1 MRPLRTSRAGRSTS
15 SRSPAKSTYCTA
27 RDKCGT
33 DPTPGYG
40 SLVLRT
46 RNPGCRDRLLLGE
59 ALPQQTGVHQRLDRQ
74 PLGLYIF
81 ESRDQQRRIMLSDR
95 SRLDRRR
102 GGSSNRPWSWRFR
115 DRVELDGARRI
126 LRHPRDRHNMHRMTS
141 LAWAVPMMAAL
152 GDDMVTIMRS
162 SQRINQSVCERL
174 HSGPR
179 RRSRLGFS
187 RRSGCFTYS
196 APTPTSVGLKPRE
209 RASLNWTHTGRYQE
223 GTSVCGMTEVGRTE
237 TFALGGSGQGSLT
250 DSELTA
256 TTGRESWPAR
266 LVNRVLCGFSS
277 AEVSSPS
284 CGYQSAPSHSIGI
297 RGNQPEQRRHHDC
310 GIEQC
315 RSRFVRHA
323 VRNHTGESGA
333 SRQKRVRGH
342 P

>member
-1 MRPLRTSRAGRSTS
+1 MRHNAPCPARSILGKDQGFAG
-15 SRSPAKSTYCTA
+15 
-27 RDKCGT
+27 
-33 DPTPGYG
+33 GY
-40 SLVLRT
+40 LLLRT

-102 GGSSNRPWSWRFR
+102 GGSSTRPWSWRFR

-126 LRHPRDRHNMHRMTS
+126 LRHPRDRHNMHRTTS
-141 LAWAVPMMAAL
+141 LAWAVPMMAPL
-152 GDDMVTIMRS
+152 GDDRVTIVRS

-187 RRSGCFTYS
+187 RRSGCFTYW

-223 GTSVCGMTEVGRTE
+223 GTSVCGMTEVGRE
-237 TFALGGSGQGSLT
+237 LPVSPGSEHAECRSVGSLVSAST
-250 DSELTA
+250 PVGA
-256 TTGRESWPAR
+256 
-266 LVNRVLCGFSS
+266 NRVRPR
-277 AEVSSPS
+277 A
-284 CGYQSAPSHSIGI
+284 AA
-297 RGNQPEQRRHHDC
+297 
-310 GIEQC
+310 
-315 RSRFVRHA
+315 RSRPP
-323 VRNHTGESGA
+323 E
-333 SRQKRVRGH
+333 
-342 P
+342 